1 MSSFEYLNKG
11 GDDMEAQAFGGA
23 EVFDQSNQV
32 VTIKKNQAKIL
43 SQTLEQ
49 TLPDWKEMIGET
61 LNEEGQGVQ
70 TI

>member
-1 MSSFEYLNKG
+1 VSSFEYLNKG